1 MDTGLVTYL
10 VLLLV
15 GTGVT
20 ALVGAILRRSGQA
33 LLDEVYPEPR
43 AAGLARLVTV
53 GFYLVALGV
62 LALIS
67 NVDLPVDGMVQLLV
81 TKLGVVLLVLGAAY
95 GLTLMVLGRLRDAR
109 RRAELD
115 EEFNAAMR
123 AKS

>member
-20 ALVGAILRRSGQA
+20 VLVGAILRRSGQA

-67 NVDLPVDGMVQLLV
+67 TVDLPVDGMVQLLV
-81 TKLGVVLLVLGAAY
+81 TKLGVVLLILGATY